1 MKYRIVKTSTWW
13 TNMYD
18 TGMPQFLYYDYDLE
32 HFEVANYQAARKG
45 KWEFTEKEL
54 RKLAEDY
61 YINDEFM
68 IESVR
73 SKSDEI

>member
-13 TNMYD
+13 TSMYD

-32 HFEVANYQAARKG
+32 HFEVANYKVARSG
-45 KWEFTEKEL
+45 KWEFTKEEL

-73 SKSDEI
+73 SKSDKI